1 MIIEF
6 VSMVEIIGRKY
17 QVKKERQLRS
27 NLSGMSTSC
36 GLKEDEHTERVE
48 RRSKKKKERKKER
61 KRKKKYENQVTVV
74 VKPKEEKVPI
84 ISVLMKD

>member
-48 RRSKKKKERKKER
+48 RRSKKKKRKKER
-61 KRKKKYENQVTVV
+61 K
-74 VKPKEEKVPI
+74 KEKEKRNT
-84 ISVLMKD
+84 KTK

>member
-48 RRSKKKKERKKER
+48 RRSKKKKKERKKEKE
-61 KRKKKYENQVTVV
+61 KRNTKTK
-74 VKPKEEKVPI
+74 
-84 ISVLMKD
+84 